1 MNAVY
6 TLNAEKNG
14 IEISFPGKPAA
25 AVLDM
30 LKTAGYRWSSRRRIW
45 WSKQSASA
53 FEVAEKITGGNIEAA
68 ETVHNN
74 ADTALDLWDRTRWT
88 PGPGGDECHAH
99 TVGSNYKRGM
109 SNKEIAATV
118 KKELSRRF
126 PGTKWS
132 ATTGGYN
139 SISLYLKS
147 SPYHNEKHYENRRE
161 WAEKSPEISAIIE
174 YAEKLL
180 DSYNYNDSDSMTDYF
195 DVNFYDSVGVYYDYK
210 QTEPTA
216 EQAAEIED
224 FRRRIE
230 EEKQKE
236 YEAME
241 KRIAEELEQRK
252 AEEEAYK
259 IREEKNREIISAFV
273 SAATVKELSDNE
285 QYVIPSCPMARKS
298 ACIDEAREA
307 AEENAVDISDCIILQ
322 EITAPADILQQF
334 GDHCL
339 LHEIPEIFQGVG
351 GSRTFDSRIGSM
363 TDYHNMNADER
374 DSVKWYTLAVAIYD
388 DLGRLWAVVDDEGYN
403 YSRYIAVTPWEGSE
417 RRETVPNDEEPDESA
432 TNSADMLED
441 ASTEIIE
448 RLSLSPDNWDTSP
461 EYAAAMEKYM
471 DGITVEIIRAVSIE
485 PLKVWLYKRMS
496 ERNNV
501 QEQLTRANIPQG
513 QRVTIIK
520 ENEWGGISTTFATW
534 DSWQPCRYAQYEK
547 AAKLI
552 MKPYRKHGLYSM
564 TVHDGPAILI
574 ADGFVNVPDSV
585 LWEDVPSNTSGATI
599 RRSRFMSCDP
609 AAFRAVRDYIK
620 GQGVKLWVDAETRS

>member
-45 WSKQSASA
+45 WSKQSAAA

-68 ETVHNN
+68 ETVNN
-74 ADTALDLWDRTRWT
+74 SAVHSLDLWERTRWT

-161 WAEKSPEISAIIE
+161 WAEKSPEIAAIIE

-195 DVNFYDSVGVYYDYK
+195 DVNFYDSVGVDYDYK
-210 QTEPTA
+210 QTETTA

-224 FRRRIE
+224 FRLRID
-230 EEKQKE
+230 EEKQAE

-241 KRIAEELEQRK
+241 KRIAEEAEQRK
-252 AEEEAYK
+252 AEEAAEK
-259 IREEKNREIISAFV
+259 IREAKNREIISAFV
-273 SAATVKELSDNE
+273 SSAAVKELAENE
-285 QYVIPSCPMARKS
+285 RYIIPACPMARKA
-298 ACIDEAREA
+298 ACIDEASEA
-307 AEENAVDISDCIILQ
+307 AVENAVDISDCIILQ
-322 EITAPADILQQF
+322 EITAPADILQRF
-334 GDHCL
+334 GENCL

-363 TDYHNMNADER
+363 TDYHNMTAEER
-374 DSVKWYTLAVAIYD
+374 ETVKWYTLAVAIYD
-388 DLGRLWAVVDDEGYN
+388 DTGALWAVVDDEGFN
-403 YSRYIAVTPWEGSE
+403 YARYIAVTPWNGSE
-417 RRETVPNDEEPDESA
+417 RRETVPQDEAPDERA
-432 TNSADMLED
+432 KAEAERLED
-441 ASTEIIE
+441 TSTSIIE
-448 RLSLSPDNWDTSP
+448 SLSLSPDNWEDSP
-461 EYAAAMEKYM
+461 DYAEAMEKYM
-471 DGITVEIIRAVSIE
+471 DGITVDIIQAVSIE
-485 PLKVWLYKRMS
+485 PLKVWLYKRMR
-496 ERNNV
+496 ERSTV

-513 QRVTIIK
+513 PKGNYYQRKRMGRHFNHFCNV
-520 ENEWGGISTTFATW
+520 GQLATL
-534 DSWQPCRYAQYEK
+534 QICP
-547 AAKLI
+547 
-552 MKPYRKHGLYSM
+552 
-564 TVHDGPAILI
+564 V
-574 ADGFVNVPDSV
+574 
-585 LWEDVPSNTSGATI
+585 
-599 RRSRFMSCDP
+599 
-609 AAFRAVRDYIK
+609 
-620 GQGVKLWVDAETRS
+620 

>member
-45 WSKQSASA
+45 WSKQSAAA
-53 FEVAEKITGGNIEAA
+53 FEVAEKITGGNIESA
-68 ETVHNN
+68 ETLKKSAYPV
-74 ADTALDLWDRTRWT
+74 LDLWERTRWT
-88 PGPGGDECHAH
+88 PGPGGDDCHAH
-99 TVGSNYKRGM
+99 TVGSNYKKGM

-139 SISLYLKS
+139 SIDLYLKS
-147 SPYHNEKHYENRRE
+147 SPYHNEKHYQSRQE
-161 WAEKSPEISAIIE
+161 WAEKSPEIAAIIE
-174 YAEKLL
+174 YADKLL
-180 DSYNYNDSDSMTDYF
+180 NSYNYNDSDSMTDYF

-216 EQAAEIED
+216 EQAAEIET

-230 EEKQKE
+230 KEKQAE

-241 KRIAEELEQRK
+241 KRIAEELEKRK
-252 AEEEAYK
+252 AEEEAAK
-259 IREEKNREIISAFV
+259 IREVKNQEIISAFV
-273 SAATVKELSDNE
+273 SAATIKDLAENE
-285 QYVIPSCPMARKS
+285 RYVIPACPMARKA
-298 ACIDEAREA
+298 ACIDEARESTK
-307 AEENAVDISDCIILQ
+307 ENAVDVCDCIILQ

-334 GDHCL
+334 GENCL
-339 LHEIPEIFQGVG
+339 LHDVPEIFQGVG

-363 TDYHNMNADER
+363 TDYHNMTAGER
-374 DSVKWYTLAVAIYD
+374 ETVKWYTLAVAIYD
-388 DLGRLWAVVDDEGYN
+388 DTGALWAVVDDEGFN
-403 YSRYIAVTPWEGSE
+403 YARYISVTPWEGSE
-417 RRETVPNDEEPDESA
+417 RRETVPQDEEQDESA
-432 TNSADMLED
+432 KAEAERLED
-441 ASTEIIE
+441 TSTSIIE
-448 RLSLSPDNWDTSP
+448 SLSLSPDNWEDSP
-461 EYAAAMEKYM
+461 DYAEAMEKYM
-471 DGITVEIIRAVSIE
+471 DGITVDIIRAVSIE
-485 PLKVWLYKRMS
+485 PLKVWLYKRMR
-496 ERNNV
+496 ERSTV
-501 QEQLTRANIPQG
+501 QEQLTRAKIPQG

-520 ENEWGGISTTFATW
+520 ESGMGYLSTTHATW

-552 MKPYRKHGLYSM
+552 MKPYRKNGLYSM
-564 TVHDGPAILI
+564 AVHDGPAILI

-585 LWEDVPSNTSGATI
+585 LWEDVPSNTPGVYA

-620 GQGVKLWVDAETRS
+620 SQGVKLWIDAETRR